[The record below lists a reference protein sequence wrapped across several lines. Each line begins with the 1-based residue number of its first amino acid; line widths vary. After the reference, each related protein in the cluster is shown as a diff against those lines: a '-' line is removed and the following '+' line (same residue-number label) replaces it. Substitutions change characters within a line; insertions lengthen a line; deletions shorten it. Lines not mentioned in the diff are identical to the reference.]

1 MIAPETLLGGS
12 MIPFAFLSFAN
23 MGGWEWIIVLM
34 LVLIFFG
41 AGKLPSVFRQFGQAT
56 KAFRDGQRG
65 DDEVDVSPSQIDE
78 KKVAEAE
85 EVRNKE
91 TA

>member
-1 MIAPETLLGGS
+1 

-23 MGGWEWIIVLM
+23 MGGWEWLIVLL

-56 KAFRDGQRG
+56 KAFREGQK
-65 DDEVDVSPSQIDE
+65 DDAVDVTPSRIDE
-78 KKVAEAE
+78 KVADADELKARE
-85 EVRNKE
+85 K